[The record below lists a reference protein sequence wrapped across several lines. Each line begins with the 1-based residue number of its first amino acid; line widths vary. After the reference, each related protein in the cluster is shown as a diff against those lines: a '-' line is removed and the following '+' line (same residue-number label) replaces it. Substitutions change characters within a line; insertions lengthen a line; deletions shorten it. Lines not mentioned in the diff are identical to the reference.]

1 MKNPGSKSLSGNDDP
16 GGAAGVQPVT
26 LGRSSGESLHD
37 SGLVRSLGRWSLAA
51 LVLNGIIGSS
61 VFILPG
67 PLADRLGWMSLA
79 AWAIAAACCGAM
91 ILCFAEVAS
100 RFSGAGGAYL
110 FTQAA
115 FGPFVGLQVG
125 WLSYFVRAITA
136 AVQANLFSTY
146 LAEFWPWAGTRL
158 GGVAATTVFIG
169 VLAGANIRSVVS
181 GARLSNGF
189 ALVKVTP
196 LLLFGAM
203 GVLWIAAGKSVPAPL
218 PSDSTL
224 AGWLDVLLL
233 LMFAY
238 GGFESAVIPLGEA
251 RNPRRDASFA
261 LLTGLGL
268 AALVYLLAQL
278 TVLATLSD
286 PVVSHRPLADSA
298 RAMLGGTGA
307 TIMTLAAL
315 ISVYGWLASN
325 LLTVPR
331 LSMAMAAGGDFP
343 AFFARVHPV
352 FRTPWLS
359 ITFFAAVSW
368 ALANQAGLLQNLS
381 LAAVSRLF
389 TYGLVCASLPVF
401 RRRDRLGT
409 GIVLP
414 AMFEAPLGNALAGF
428 SVLVSVTL
436 ASRMNQREA
445 ATMALTAGLATL
457 YWFVSRRRR
466 ARPLP

>member
-1 MKNPGSKSLSGNDDP
+1 MSARP
-16 GGAAGVQPVT
+16 
-26 LGRSSGESLHD
+26 E
-37 SGLVRSLGRWSLAA
+37 LVRSLGRWSLAA

-61 VFILPG
+61 VFFLPG
-67 PLADRLGWMSLA
+67 PLADQLGWMSLV
-79 AWAIAAACCGAM
+79 AWAVAAACCGAM
-91 ILCFAEVAS
+91 ILCFAEVSS
-100 RFSGAGGAYL
+100 RFSTAGGAYL

-115 FGPFVGLQVG
+115 FGDFVGLQVG

-169 VLAGANIRSVVS
+169 ALAAANIGSVVS

-189 ALVKVTP
+189 ALVKITP
-196 LLLFGAM
+196 LLLFGAV
-203 GVLWIAAGKSVPAPL
+203 GLAWIAGGKAVPAPL
-218 PSDSTL
+218 PSDPSL
-224 AGWLDVLLL
+224 SGWLEVLLL

-251 RNPRRDASFA
+251 RNPRRDAPFA

-278 TVLATLSD
+278 TVLATLPD
-286 PVVSHRPLADSA
+286 PAGSSRPLADSA
-298 RAMLGGTGA
+298 RVMLGNTGA
-307 TIMTLAAL
+307 TFITVAAL

-331 LSMAMAAGGDFP
+331 LSMAMAERGDFP

-359 ITFFAAVSW
+359 ILFFAATSW

-401 RRRDRLGT
+401 RRRDRLG
-409 GIVLP
+409 GHGVSP
-414 AMFEAPLGNALAGF
+414 ALFHAPMGNALAVI

-436 ASRMNQREA
+436 ASRMNLREA
-445 ATMALTAGLATL
+445 VTMALTAGLATL
-457 YWFVSRRRR
+457 YWFLNRRNV
-466 ARPLP
+466 RP